1 MFGYRVS
8 KGVTSGVIALLQET
22 GVAFT
27 EGVYVAVALAAAG
40 AWAALAV
47 PLGRHYNDAG
57 EDG

>member
-27 EGVYVAVALAAAG
+27 EGVYVAVALAAASAVG
-40 AWAALAV
+40 GPRRAARAAL
-47 PLGRHYNDAG
+47 
-57 EDG
+57 